1 MKKTNKSA
9 DGTSFHNTMIKT
21 TIGELVRVL
30 GEPTYQQNTGKDKV
44 NVEWVCETI
53 DGNVVTIY
61 DWKEYITLSENE
73 EILFHLGG
81 HSLIHTLDGKDELL
95 RLLEKQGYVLLF
107 RIHKCKSEHGDSERR
122 VTIQSG
128 GEIGRRYLK
137 DHMKG

>member
-9 DGTSFHNTMIKT
+9 SGTSFHNVMIKT
-21 TIGELVRVL
+21 TIGELIRVL

-53 DGNVVTIY
+53 DGDVVTIY

-81 HSLIHTLDGKDELL
+81 RNLITTLDGKDELL
-95 RLLEKQGYVLLF
+95 RLLEK
-107 RIHKCKSEHGDSERR
+107 
-122 VTIQSG
+122 
-128 GEIGRRYLK
+128 
-137 DHMKG
+137 